1 MSKRTEKPL
10 YVDIKNE
17 YHEWLRDRSYLDR
30 VDKKVIINKL
40 LEEAKQLGKEFKDAV
55 I

>member
-1 MSKRTEKPL
+1 MNKSTEKTL
-10 YVDIKNE
+10 FVHIKNE
-17 YHEWLRDRSYLDR
+17 YHEWLRERMYLDD